1 MQGGEPHLITDEV
14 DFYQRYQENHEGE
27 VWTVLAKPGARNL
40 EVPGSLSPHH
50 VLVVNEGADNKDE
63 RPLRIDGSG
72 ISFEEGVPGHVQSAL
87 RRLHQNLGHPRG
99 VDLVRHLR
107 LAGCESAVIKA
118 AKGMRCQVCESS
130 KDPQVARPA
139 TLPRML
145 SFGEI
150 VAADILYAHDC
161 DDKRHTFLSL
171 VDVGTTYQVVVK
183 LANTGG
189 KEIEKAFNTYWL
201 TPFGAP
207 NAVSLDLETGLQDGF
222 SRLCSW
228 HNVKIRNSATQAHF
242 QSGVGERQG
251 KWWKNIWARVCKE
264 LSITADEAQLAA
276 TAASSA
282 KNCLRRRCGHSPYAW
297 VFGREGRAIEDVL
310 DPDSGGRV
318 SFDVS
323 DDARFQRMAAIRAS
337 ARVAFHRSENDSK
350 LRKALLQRAR
360 ATTRPF
366 ENGEQVHYWH
376 LPKNRRQGRWIGPGK
391 EGQNYW
397 VARGGRRRLTAPEH
411 LRASGPEETGEFLA
425 MNGVQ
430 RELEQL
436 LSQDFDGDE
445 PYGDLDDDGGDGLDD
460 VGSLYSPSEN
470 EAENKD
476 IEIDGEGE
484 IDKDGEG
491 IFVDDD
497 DGDLRLLPDQPGD
510 DPPEEDGGKRG
521 WPSSRMKRKTPPE
534 DVEWMQADNHLTYS
548 IMLMKK
554 HLTRRGL
561 EKRQEKE
568 LRWSEI
574 PVEFQQKF
582 RDAEGK
588 QWEEHLHFD
597 ALRLLDDIETE
608 YVKKNVS
615 PRRVLRSRWAY
626 KDKNWSRRRQ
636 QGQAEWKCKSRLV
649 IAGHTDPD
657 IASGRLATDA
667 PTLSRPGLLCLL
679 QLLANGLHLPDPWR
693 VSAGDIQCAF
703 VTGSYLSREEELYIH
718 QPATGFPGM
727 KPGQLVQVK
736 KNIFGLATSPR
747 EWWLDLQDGISKI
760 EIEVDGATHRFDQCP
775 LDPCIFVLRQ
785 FVNGGFVGRPRGYIG
800 THVDDLLVIAPT
812 STSRLIEKALGHAFP
827 VGEWESE
834 LFNYLGSEIYYGD
847 EEVVLCQ
854 QAYAESRL
862 FTLDIPRV
870 PRGANDEDVAG
881 PGLIADNRSLVGALS
896 WLSAQSRPDLTCSVS
911 MAQQVQKEP
920 TLANLKF
927 TNLIS
932 KKAYQHREEGLRFR
946 AIEKSELVVLVY
958 HDAGW
963 ANAKDAKDTEH
974 DEEGFELTEE
984 DKRAGLQHEGPFV
997 DRGARKAKKSNSR
1010 VASQL
1015 GELIVFA
1022 EKKVV
1027 MGAPGNFSVLDWK
1040 SKAGQRVCR
1049 STFSAETQAS
1059 VEGMEAG
1066 QHVRALFETLV
1077 TGELVKVEDSTIPLL
1092 CLSDCRSL
1100 YDHVHKQGVPRVPTD
1115 RRLAV
1120 DLAALRQALRSEQW
1134 SSRLPLAWLP
1144 SSFQLADV
1152 LTKPQDATKWWE
1164 FFRSKLLVPINL
1176 SEDVR
1181 TSIKLVGDGKTSVK
1195 PKDSQGFVP
1204 AIGEFY
1210 LEE

>member
-1 MQGGEPHLITDEV
+1 MATLHTHGFLDAKAVPSRTCSTRTVV
-14 DFYQRYQENHEGE
+14 D
-27 VWTVLAKPGARNL
+27 
-40 EVPGSLSPHH
+40 
-50 VLVVNEGADNKDE
+50 
-63 RPLRIDGSG
+63 
-72 ISFEEGVPGHVQSAL
+72 
-87 RRLHQNLGHPRG
+87 
-99 VDLVRHLR
+99 
-107 LAGCESAVIKA
+107 ESA
-118 AKGMRCQVCESS
+118 S
-130 KDPQVARPA
+130 
-139 TLPRML
+139 T
-145 SFGEI
+145 
-150 VAADILYAHDC
+150 
-161 DDKRHTFLSL
+161 SL
-171 VDVGTTYQVVVK
+171 TT
-183 LANTGG
+183 
-189 KEIEKAFNTYWL
+189 
-201 TPFGAP
+201 P
-207 NAVSLDLETGLQDGF
+207 
-222 SRLCSW
+222 
-228 HNVKIRNSATQAHF
+228 
-242 QSGVGERQG
+242 
-251 KWWKNIWARVCKE
+251 
-264 LSITADEAQLAA
+264 
-276 TAASSA
+276 ASSA
-282 KNCLRRRCGHSPYAW
+282 WRRFEPAPEWLFTDQKMTANFAKPCCSEREPPPVLLRTGSRYIIGISQKI
-297 VFGREGRAIEDVL
+297 GD
-310 DPDSGGRV
+310 
-318 SFDVS
+318 
-323 DDARFQRMAAIRAS
+323 
-337 ARVAFHRSENDSK
+337 K
-350 LRKALLQRAR
+350 
-360 ATTRPF
+360 
-366 ENGEQVHYWH
+366 
-376 LPKNRRQGRWIGPGK
+376 GRWIGPGLIVGK

-397 VARGGRRRLTAPEH
+397 VARGGRCRLTAPEH

-430 RELEQL
+430 RELEHL
-436 LSQDFDGDE
+436 LNQDFDEDEAYEDPGDS
-445 PYGDLDDDGGDGLDD
+445 GGDGLDD
-460 VGSLYSPSEN
+460 IGSLYSPSEN
-470 EAENKD
+470 EAENED

-484 IDKDGEG
+484 VNKDDEG
-491 IFVDDD
+491 NDD
-497 DGDLRLLPDQPGD
+497 LHLLPDKPGD
-510 DPPEEDGGKRG
+510 EAPEEDGGKRG
-521 WPSSRMKRKTPPE
+521 WPSSRMKRKTPPD

-548 IMLMKK
+548 VLLTRKY
-554 HLTRRGL
+554 LTRRGL

-574 PVEFQQKF
+574 PAEFQQKF
-582 RDAEGK
+582 RDAESK

-597 ALRLLDDIETE
+597 ALRPLDDIETE

-615 PRRVLRSRWAY
+615 PSRVLRSRWAY

-703 VTGSYLSREEELYIH
+703 LTGSYLSREEELYIH

-760 EIEVDGATHRFDQCP
+760 EIELDGAAHRFDQCS
-775 LDPCIFVLRQ
+775 LDPCIFVLRR
-785 FVNGGFVGRPRGYIG
+785 FANGGFVGGPRGYIG

-812 STSRLIEKALGHAFP
+812 TTSRLIENALGQAFP

-854 QAYAESRL
+854 QAYTESRL
-862 FTLDIPRV
+862 FTLDIPK
-870 PRGANDEDVAG
+870 GANDEDLAG
-881 PGLIADNRSLVGALS
+881 PDLIADNRSLVGALS

-920 TLANLKF
+920 ILADLKF

-946 AIEKSELVVLVY
+946 AIEKSELMVLVY

-963 ANAKDAKDTEH
+963 ANAKDTEH

-984 DKRAGLQHEGPFV
+984 DKRAGLQREGPFV
-997 DRGARKAKKSNSR
+997 DKGARKAKKSNSR

-1015 GELIVFA
+1015 GELVVFA
-1022 EKKVV
+1022 ERKVV
-1027 MGAPGNFSVLDWK
+1027 MGAPGNFSVLDWR

-1077 TGELVKVEDSTIPLL
+1077 TGELVKVEDSTIPLM

-1120 DLAALRQALRSEQW
+1120 DLAALRQALKSEQW
-1134 SSRLPLAWLP
+1134 TSGLPLAWVP
-1144 SSFQLADV
+1144 SSFQLADI

-1164 FFRSKLLVPINL
+1164 AFRSKLLVPINL
-1176 SEDVR
+1176 SEGVR
-1181 TSIKLVGDGKTSVK
+1181 TSTKLVRDGKTNVK
-1195 PKDSQGFVP
+1195 PKGFQSFVP
-1204 AIGEFY
+1204 VVSEFY